1 MPSSYDYII
10 IGAGSAG
17 CVLAN
22 RLSADPGNRVLL
34 LEAGPEDK
42 SPLIHMPKG
51 YGKVASNPRYMWYY
65 QTEVDDATKHPGEP
79 WMRGKTL
86 GGTSAINGMLYV
98 RCQPED
104 YDEWEAAGNAGWG
117 WKTMAGVFRQIEAH
131 SLGDD
136 GVRGGA
142 GPVKLSVAPADNPLT
157 EAFLAAGEAMGL
169 PRRAD
174 LNRPDQE
181 GIGYVT
187 GTIWRGKRQ
196 SSAVAFLHPVR
207 HRPNLTVET
216 GVVVEKLAFEGKRA
230 RRVQGRRADGTA
242 ASFEAKREIIVSAGA
257 LESPLLLQR
266 SGIGDGQ
273 ALQPLGIPAIAHL
286 PGVGRN
292 LREHRL
298 LLTQYSV
305 NQPLSDNHQYSGL
318 GLVKNALLYQLA
330 RKGVLSTA
338 SFNCA
343 GFLRSDPTLNRPDT
357 QIVMAP
363 FSLDFTAK
371 KMAFE
376 PGHGLVCFTYVLR
389 PESQGSITLRAPD
402 AATPPVIRPNYLTAE
417 YDCATTVRMF
427 RFQRKLMEQAPISRY
442 VSAETRPGPAVQTD
456 DEILDAYRSMGSPGY
471 HVIGTCKMGPS
482 QDGTAVVDNR
492 LRVHGIDGLRVMDCS
507 VMPTMPSG
515 NTNAPV
521 MAMAWRAADLI
532 LEDQQR

>member
-22 RLSADPGNRVLL
+22 RLSADPNSRVLL
-34 LEAGPEDK
+34 IEAGPEDR

-51 YGKVASNPRYMWYY
+51 YGKIASDPRYMWYY
-65 QTEVDDATKHPGEP
+65 QTEAEEATKHPGEP

-117 WKTMAGVFRQIEAH
+117 WQTMAGVFRQIEAH
-131 SLGDD
+131 PLGDD
-136 GVRGGA
+136 GIRGGA
-142 GPVKLSVAPADNPLT
+142 GPLKLSLTPPDELT
-157 EAFLAAGEAMGL
+157 EAFVAAGEAMGL

-187 GTIWRGKRQ
+187 GSIWRGKRQ
-196 SSAVAFLHPVR
+196 SAAVAFLHPVR
-207 HRPNLTVET
+207 HRANLTVET
-216 GVVVEKLAFEGKRA
+216 GLLVEKLAFDGKRA
-230 RRVQGRRADGTA
+230 RRVLGRRGDGTTA
-242 ASFEAKREIIVSAGA
+242 TFEAQREIIVSAGA

-266 SGIGDGQ
+266 SGIGDGH
-273 ALQPLGIPAIAHL
+273 ALQSLGIPSVAHL

-305 NQPLSDNHQYSGL
+305 NRPLSDNRQYSGL
-318 GLVKNALLYQLA
+318 GLVKNALLYQFA
-330 RKGVLSTA
+330 RTGVLATP

-343 GFLRSDPTLNRPDT
+343 GFLRSDPALKRPDV

-389 PESQGSITLRAPD
+389 PESQGSITLRSPD
-402 AATPPVIRPNYLTAE
+402 PATPALIRPNYLTAE

-427 RFQRKLMEQAPISRY
+427 RFQRKLMEQMPIARY
-442 VSAETRPGPAVQTD
+442 VGAETRPGPSIQTD
-456 DEILDAYRSMGSPGY
+456 GDILDAYRRMGNPGY
-471 HVIGTCKMGPS
+471 HVVGTCKMGPTE
-482 QDGTAVVDNR
+482 DGTAVVDNR
-492 LRVHGIDGLRVMDCS
+492 LRVHGVDGLRVMDCS

-515 NTNAPV
+515 NTNAPA
-521 MAMAWRAADLI
+521 MAMAWHAADLI
-532 LEDQQR
+532 LEDRR